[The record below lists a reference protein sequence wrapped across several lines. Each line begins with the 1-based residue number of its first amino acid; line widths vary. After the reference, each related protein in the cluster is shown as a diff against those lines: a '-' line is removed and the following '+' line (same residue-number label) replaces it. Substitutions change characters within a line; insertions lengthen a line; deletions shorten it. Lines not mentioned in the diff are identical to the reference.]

1 VLIVTPRAVSFRAV
15 RRSASRRT
23 ALSVTGS
30 FAPVEDPNFDGI
42 TNPRIADASVVPS
55 GTLGNTNAAVLAIAE
70 RAASPLLATT
80 SRRVGRAFSSTVGGR
95 RACRSSRGPCGDS
108 RNNPC
113 RRQADQ
119 VVAPSSTGRRLL
131 VEDDHW
137 RLRQDADIEQPER
150 VAAGVGR
157 PSSSHSARMP
167 GWTSRWGRG
176 SLGHAQDD
184 RESAVAAGLRSLS
197 PAVAASPLARTAR
210 SLVDD
215 EQEPSVGSADHRRR
229 RERAAPHGAPPGDA
243 GNNPCRRQ
251 AMRANAVTAL
261 LAGRV

>member
-1 VLIVTPRAVSFRAV
+1 VLIVTPLAVSFRAV

-113 RRQADQ
+113 RRQA
-119 VVAPSSTGRRLL
+119 
-131 VEDDHW
+131 
-137 RLRQDADIEQPER
+137 
-150 VAAGVGR
+150 
-157 PSSSHSARMP
+157 
-167 GWTSRWGRG
+167 
-176 SLGHAQDD
+176 
-184 RESAVAAGLRSLS
+184 
-197 PAVAASPLARTAR
+197 
-210 SLVDD
+210 
-215 EQEPSVGSADHRRR
+215 
-229 RERAAPHGAPPGDA
+229 
-243 GNNPCRRQ
+243 
-251 AMRANAVTAL
+251 
-261 LAGRV
+261 